1 MIYLLRV
8 TYDPSYNPWTMHT
21 PKQYLLSFSLSSKI
35 INDAID
41 VIDNQDAGSEED
53 VAAHQTEL
61 APQTDKTE
69 EPAAPTPRTVVS
81 IKDAIGRKYGGV
93 VRRRKLVPKAQ
104 VTETDKVNNNHFGG
118 HP

>member
-8 TYDPSYNPWTMHT
+8 TYDPSYNPWTVHT
-21 PKQYLLSFSLSSKI
+21 LKLYPLSLSLSSKI
-35 INDAID
+35 IKDAID
-41 VIDNQDAGSEED
+41 AIDNQDAGSGED
-53 VAAHQTEL
+53 VAAPKQTEL

-69 EPAAPTPRTVVS
+69 EPAPTPRTVVS

-104 VTETDKVNNNHFGG
+104 VTETDKVNI
-118 HP
+118 